1 MTSVGE
7 PLALEHEKISRSI
20 KDLGLNGIFVTSIE
34 NVYYF
39 TGAPVMP
46 GTGNPILFALR
57 NRIPF
62 FAYLN
67 ESGEVTL
74 FVWFGVTM
82 GVEYQVY
89 DVRGYMDMEGGIA
102 ELTSFIEEKKLG
114 SSKVGIESNCPYYIT
129 EILNRS
135 GISFIVIDDLI
146 KNIRMLKRKEEIL
159 LIRKATEIAESA
171 TRELGKEMK
180 IGMTRQ
186 ELARKARSFMIERGA
201 NSIDHITLAFGPSN
215 PEVIIDETLTE
226 NQIITVDLGA
236 VYEGYVSDTRRL
248 FYSGKIVPEKTEKLY
263 NTMVGIVD
271 KIGEALIPGRK
282 FGEIYDLAIK
292 LYSENALEP
301 MFVSAGHSIGIVTE
315 EEMISQGCE
324 TEIENNMVL
333 NIELYAPDDN
343 GVMIGD
349 EETYLIK
356 DGKSIRITKLQRKI
370 FQV

>member
-1 MTSVGE
+1 MNFEGE
-7 PLALEHEKISRSI
+7 PLALKHEKISKSI
-20 KDLGLNGIFVTSIE
+20 ADLGIEGIFITSIE

-62 FAYLN
+62 FAYLSK
-67 ESGEVTL
+67 SGEVTL

-82 GVEYQVY
+82 GVEYQVD
-89 DVRGYMDMEGGIA
+89 DVRSYMDMDGGIA
-102 ELTSFIEEKKLG
+102 ELSSFIEEKEIGL
-114 SSKVGIESNCPYYIT
+114 SKVGIESNCPYYVT
-129 EILNRS
+129 DLLRKS
-135 GISFIVIDDLI
+135 GISWIVIDYPI
-146 KNIRMLKRKEEIL
+146 KNMRLVKRKEEIL
-159 LIRKATEIAESA
+159 LIRKATEIAES
-171 TRELGKEMK
+171 TVKDLGEEMK

-186 ELARKARSFMIERGA
+186 DLARKARLFMIEHGA

-215 PEVIIDETLTE
+215 PEVMIDESLKAG
-226 NQIITVDLGA
+226 QIITVDLGA
-236 VYEGYVSDTRRL
+236 IYEGYVSDTRRL
-248 FYSGKIVPEKTEKLY
+248 FYSGKIVPERTEKLY
-263 NTMVGIVD
+263 RTMVGIVD

-282 FGEIYDLAIK
+282 FGEIYDLAVR
-292 LYSENALEP
+292 LYADNALEP

-315 EEMISQGCE
+315 EEMITQGCG
-324 TEIENNMVL
+324 TEIENNMIL

-349 EETYLIK
+349 EETYLIQN
-356 DGKSIRITKLQRKI
+356 GSSTRITELQRKI